1 MGTMPDTPPDA
12 PVPGTLAPAAPA
24 AAGPDTTDATA
35 TTAAAPAVTSGRGPR
50 ARRARAVAL
59 PALVGLLIGGVC
71 IVFVVARMTEQWS
84 DVRDEVADAE
94 IIWIV
99 AALLS
104 AGAGMAWIAACW
116 RRAIALLGPPPARR
130 HTIAWYFA
138 GEIGKYVPGG
148 VWPVLGRGELA
159 RRGGLPRHR
168 AYPSVGLSLA
178 ALYLAALVLATVLVP
193 LDLAKQAESPAA
205 LALLLLLPAGILAL
219 HPKVLGW
226 ARGLLVRF
234 TGRGAEI
241 EIPSWGG
248 TVAVVLSYVPAWIFI
263 WAATWFTARAILP
276 HPPVLRIGIA
286 TMLSW
291 TAGFAAV
298 PVPAGAGVREAVFV
312 AASGLPAG
320 LGATIAI
327 ASRLVFLTVDV
338 TGVALTAP
346 WHRRRPGG
354 AGSTGSGDDAQ
365 TSTESRSAA
374 GALPDGADSADAA
387 PPPSPAGSAI
397 RGR

>member
-1 MGTMPDTPPDA
+1 MDPMPDPPPDA
-12 PVPGTLAPAAPA
+12 PAPDAPLAR
-24 AAGPDTTDATA
+24 T
-35 TTAAAPAVTSGRGPR
+35 R

-59 PALVGLLIGGVC
+59 PALVGVIVGGIC
-71 IVFVVARMTEQWS
+71 IAFVIARMTQQWS
-84 DVRDEVADAE
+84 EVRDEVADAE
-94 IIWIV
+94 IFWIA
-99 AALLS
+99 AALL
-104 AGAGMAWIAACW
+104 AAAAGMAWIAACW
-116 RRAIALLGPPPARR
+116 RRAIALLGPAPARR

-193 LDLAKQAESPAA
+193 LDLAKQSESPAA

-226 ARGLLVRF
+226 ARRLLVRF
-234 TGRGAEI
+234 TGHGAEI
-241 EIPSWGG
+241 TIPPWGA

-263 WAATWFTARAILP
+263 WAATWCTARAILP
-276 HPPVLRIGIA
+276 DPPVLRIGIA
-286 TMLSW
+286 TTLSW

-312 AASGLPAG
+312 ASSGLPAG
-320 LGATIAI
+320 IGATIAI
-327 ASRLVFLTVDV
+327 GSRLVFLTVDV
-338 TGVALTAP
+338 AGAALTVP
-346 WHRRRPGG
+346 WHRRRGG
-354 AGSTGSGDDAQ
+354 LGAATDATEPQTSASSTASTDATDAQ
-365 TSTESRSAA
+365 TSTASSE
-374 GALPDGADSADAA
+374 
-387 PPPSPAGSAI
+387 AGSASAV
-397 RGR
+397 GA

>member
-1 MGTMPDTPPDA
+1 MFTFGAGIPKGSAGSDRMGPMPDAPPDAPAPDA
-12 PVPGTLAPAAPA
+12 PVP
-24 AAGPDTTDATA
+24 DTATA
-35 TTAAAPAVTSGRGPR
+35 DGPPRRGGIR
-50 ARRARAVAL
+50 ARHARAVAL
-59 PALVGLLIGGVC
+59 PALVGLLVGGTC
-71 IVFVVARMTEQWS
+71 LVFVVARMTQQWS
-84 DVRDEVADAE
+84 EVRDEVADAE
-94 IIWIV
+94 IVWIA
-99 AALLS
+99 AALLC
-104 AGAGMAWIAACW
+104 AACGMAWIAACW

-178 ALYLAALVLATVLVP
+178 ALYLAALVLATTLVP

-226 ARGLLVRF
+226 ARSLLVRF

-241 EIPSWGG
+241 TIPPWGA

-263 WAATWFTARAILP
+263 WAATWCTARAILP

-286 TMLSW
+286 TTLSW

-312 AASGLPAG
+312 ASSGLPAG
-320 LGATIAI
+320 IGATIAI
-327 ASRLVFLTVDV
+327 GSRLVFLTVDV
-338 TGVALTAP
+338 AGAALTTP
-346 WHRRRPGG
+346 WHR
-354 AGSTGSGDDAQ
+354 GSGGSVAGDPPDAQ
-365 TSTESRSAA
+365 TSTASSE
-374 GALPDGADSADAA
+374 
-387 PPPSPAGSAI
+387 AGSASAVGASTTA